1 MLKMKNFNLFSLLR
15 CLEQEMLIEGNT
27 RKDVE
32 KGRPKKRFSLHL
44 WAEIFWALIGNKA
57 SSGSGLTKAVLT
69 LALRDAQY
77 TCRLVDKGLSKFEV
91 FMELNTI
98 AGNIKKSS

>member
-1 MLKMKNFNLFSLLR
+1 MLKMKNFNLFSLLQ

-44 WAEIFWALIGNKA
+44 WAEIFWALIGN
-57 SSGSGLTKAVLT
+57 
-69 LALRDAQY
+69 
-77 TCRLVDKGLSKFEV
+77 
-91 FMELNTI
+91 
-98 AGNIKKSS
+98 